1 MSKGSGTGIG
11 KIIYS
16 IILLTCIIAGL
27 FFIQRNQRL
36 VEAARQKI
44 EDLKMDNAR
53 KEKLN
58 ETLRENI
65 KKMDTPEFI
74 EKIARDEL
82 KMARPGETIYE
93 FTDEKKQNR

>member
-1 MSKGSGTGIG
+1 MSERSGTGIG

-16 IILLTCIIAGL
+16 IILLTCIVAAL
-27 FFIQRNQRL
+27 FFIQRNQRQ

-44 EDLKMDNAR
+44 EDLKMDNER

-58 ETLRENI
+58 QTLRENI
-65 KKMDTPEFI
+65 NKMNTPEFI

-93 FTDEKKQNR
+93 FTDEKKESE